1 MYQPISIC
9 HFIYNET
16 DFELAEILINFL
28 MMKKIMKRSLQLFY
42 ILLILTFFRLDAIAG
57 RDDPFF
63 IQHYDNR
70 NGLSNSSINY
80 IFKDAGN
87 LLWVATWDGLN
98 MYDGNVFHV
107 FNYSKENDFKSIG
120 SNVIQ
125 QVTEDKRGNIW
136 ITTIEGISRYEK
148 QTGKFYNYFFNQYQR
163 SRVSEQ
169 EYALAI
175 DTAGKVF
182 CLYQKT
188 GLSYYDESTDTF
200 RVCNLPKQHSIITKL
215 AFDEANRLWLL
226 SEKGELDVYAGNSSQ
241 FKSVRTYRDAKGIIN
256 FFNVN
261 HQLFFSNGADQLFS
275 IHGGTL
281 NQKQVM
287 QLKHILTAIIFYRE
301 HYLLAWASKGYD
313 VYDANFQS
321 SSFLKEETQQMQDI
335 KVTSWALGSEDILWY
350 GTDGNGI
357 IKVYPKTKSFG
368 TVATSDNGM
377 PYNKSVRA
385 FCEANG
391 NLWVGTKGSG
401 IINIENFWSD
411 TVASFNKK
419 YFLSTS
425 ELDNNSV
432 YVLKKGN
439 DELIYIGTDGKGI
452 GVYDLKTK
460 QFNKWTSINGHDM
473 YPEFGSVYAIKQ
485 DADNSLWL
493 GTSGYGLIHLKINR
507 DKAGKLSVA
516 FQEHFTYNNNNAG
529 PANDIIYALADADD
543 NHLWIG
549 CRYGGLSLLDK
560 TTRVFRTFKAFTYEG
575 SLSNNDV
582 LSLFKDSH
590 NRIWIGTSYG
600 LNWINNADASK
611 EEPVFQKL
619 TTAEGLPNN
628 TIHAIEE
635 DGTGHIWVSTN
646 KGLAKV
652 NQADQKISYYQQL
665 DGLQSN
671 EFCDGAVWK
680 DNAGK
685 IFFGGT
691 YGFNHFL
698 PQNIRKSVWQPN
710 LLLSGIS
717 IGGKAVSENGFAV
730 MDASVNKRLDFTVS
744 RRDNFFELDIKAVSF
759 LNAEKCEYAYYLESY
774 DKVWHYAGT
783 NGKIVY
789 SNMLPGNY
797 TLKIKWS
804 NGEGL
809 WSKEISLMSL
819 EVKQYL
825 WLTAWAYLGY
835 TAALSVIIFVFYR
848 YRKNKLEI
856 KHQLAVEHVLRE
868 KEEEIHQNR
877 LGFFTNI
884 AHELQTPL
892 TLIMGSSERF
902 LHKTTTDKDQKD
914 KPYFLSLI
922 HQQASRLTYLVH
934 QLLEFRKV
942 EAGFFK
948 NQFSFLNIS
957 ELLLN
962 LGEPFIPLSEQNKME
977 YEINIAP
984 GMIGLAD
991 KDKIEKI
998 IFNLLS
1004 NAFKHSEKNEQVIF
1018 SARENENKELE
1029 IIVVN
1034 SGTQLPAGKLDQL
1047 FEQFYVVNPNTT
1059 ADTGK
1064 FGTGIGLAFT
1074 RQLVT
1079 MLKGRIG
1086 AHSENDRISFK
1097 VCLPMV
1103 KEKPADL
1110 PAEHLT
1116 TVSDQPSYLYRTITA
1131 YAETMQPVSTADK
1144 NKQAIIENL
1153 QNTKRKNILVVE
1165 DDADIRFLL
1174 NDILKDEYIVYEAA
1188 DGRKALE
1195 LIEKVMPDIVICD
1208 VMMPNMSGLELC
1220 NKMKNAP
1227 ATCQVPFIILSSR
1240 GSEDH
1245 HMEGYEVGADAY
1257 ITKPFQ
1263 TAYLRL
1269 RIRKLLEYR
1278 QKLLDLF
1285 SNDKGTEMLVESDL
1299 IAGDKEF
1306 LTKMVKVIDENLGET
1321 ELNAVFLEKTFNMSK
1336 MQLYRKLKTLTGMTP
1351 GEFIR
1356 NIRLKEAAHLLA
1368 TTQLNVTEIFYR
1380 TGFNNQSYFFR
1391 EFRKRYNYAPN
1402 EYRGQQSVKG
1412 MG

>member
-1 MYQPISIC
+1 MRTYINT
-9 HFIYNET
+9 IY
-16 DFELAEILINFL
+16 FLLMLALVPAE
-28 MMKKIMKRSLQLFY
+28 SAA
-42 ILLILTFFRLDAIAG
+42 DPS
-57 RDDPFF
+57 DPFF
-63 IQHYDNR
+63 VQHYDNR

-148 QTGKFYNYFFNQYQR
+148 KTGKFYNYFYNQYQR

-175 DTAGKVF
+175 DTAGKVYCF
-182 CLYQKT
+182 NQKN
-188 GLSYYDESTDTF
+188 GLSYYDAGADTF
-200 RVCNLPKQHSIITKL
+200 TICSIPKQQSVISKL

-226 SEKGELDVYAGNSSQ
+226 NAKGELAVYAGNANQ
-241 FKSVRTYRDAKGIIN
+241 FKSARLYREEKKILN
-256 FFNVN
+256 FFTAN
-261 HQLFFSNGADQLFS
+261 HQLFFTSEADELFS
-275 IHGGTL
+275 IHNSSL
-281 NQKQVM
+281 EVKKVM
-287 QLKHILTAIIFYRE
+287 QLPHTLTAITFYKD
-301 HYLLAWASKGYD
+301 HYLLAWASKGYE
-313 VYDANFQS
+313 VYDAGFQP
-321 SSFLKEETQQMQDI
+321 SSFLKQETQQMQDI
-335 KVTSWALGSEDILWY
+335 KITSWALGSEDILWY

-357 IKVYPKTKSFG
+357 IKIYPKTKSFG
-368 TVATSDNGM
+368 TVTTSDNGM

-401 IINIENFWSD
+401 IICIDHFWSD
-411 TVASFNKK
+411 TIASFNKK
-419 YFLSTS
+419 YFLSPA
-425 ELDNNSV
+425 ELDNNAV
-432 YVLKKGN
+432 YALKKGN

-452 GVYDLKTK
+452 GVYDLRTK
-460 QFNKWTSINGHDM
+460 QFKRWSAIKGHDA
-473 YPEFGSVYAIKQ
+473 YPEFGSVYAIQQ
-485 DADNSLWL
+485 DADQSLWL
-493 GTSGYGLIHLKINR
+493 GTSGFGLIHLKINR
-507 DKAGKLSVA
+507 DKAGQLSVA
-516 FQEHFTYNNNNAG
+516 FLERFTYNNDKTG
-529 PANDIIYALADADD
+529 PANDIIYALADADND
-543 NHLWIG
+543 HLWIG

-560 TTRVFRTFKAFTYEG
+560 KTRLFKTFKAFTYEG

-600 LNWINNADASK
+600 LNWINNADAVK
-611 EEPVFQKL
+611 DEPAFQKL
-619 TTAEGLPNN
+619 TTENGLPNN

-635 DGTGHIWVSTN
+635 DSTGHIWVSTN

-652 NQADQKISYYQQL
+652 NQADQKISYYQQM

-680 DNAGK
+680 DLYGNLY
-685 IFFGGT
+685 FGGT

-698 PQNIRKSVWQPN
+698 PQAIRKSGWQPN
-710 LLLSGIS
+710 LLLSGIA
-717 IGGKAVSENGFAV
+717 IGGKTISENGFSV
-730 MDASVNKRLDFTVS
+730 MDAATKPLEFSVS
-744 RRDNFFELDIKAVSF
+744 RRDNFFELDIRAVSF
-759 LNAEKCEYAYYLESY
+759 LNGEKCEYAYLLEGY

-789 SNMLPGNY
+789 SNITPGNY
-797 TLKIKWS
+797 SLKIKWS

-809 WSKEISLMSL
+809 WSKELPLMTL
-819 EVKQYL
+819 EVKQYF

-835 TAALSVIIFVFYR
+835 AILLAGAIYVYYR

-856 KHQLAVEHVLRE
+856 SHQLAVEHLLRE
-868 KEEEIHQNR
+868 KEEAIHQNR

-892 TLIMGSSERF
+892 TLIMGSAERF
-902 LHKTTTDKDQKD
+902 LHKTASGNEQKD

-948 NQFSFLNIS
+948 NQFSYLNVS

-962 LGEPFIPLSEQNKME
+962 LGEPFIPLSEQHKLE
-977 YEINIAP
+977 YELNIANNIS
-984 GMIGLAD
+984 GWVD
-991 KDKIEKI
+991 KDKLEKI

-1004 NAFKHSEKNEQVIF
+1004 NAFKHSGKNEQVVF
-1018 SARENENKELE
+1018 AAVENKQTRQLE
-1029 IIVVN
+1029 ITVVN
-1034 SGTQLPAGKLDQL
+1034 SGTQLPAGELDRL
-1047 FEQFYVVNPNTT
+1047 FDKFYVVNTNT
-1059 ADTGK
+1059 ADSEK

-1079 MLKGRIG
+1079 LLNGSIS
-1086 AHSENDRISFK
+1086 ASSENDRISFK
-1097 VCLPMV
+1097 VYLPLSA
-1103 KEKPADL
+1103 EKPAD
-1110 PAEHLT
+1110 AAGDSSN
-1116 TVSDQPSYLYRTITA
+1116 VISDQPSYLYRTITA
-1131 YAETMQPVSTADK
+1131 YSEPVHPSSPVEI
-1144 NKQAIIENL
+1144 NKQAIVENL
-1153 QNTKRKNILVVE
+1153 KDTKRKNILIVE
-1165 DDADIRFLL
+1165 DEPDIRFLL
-1174 NDILKDEYIVYEAA
+1174 NDILKDEYIVYEAE

-1195 LIEKVMPDIVICD
+1195 LIDKIVPDLVICD

-1220 NKMKNAP
+1220 NIMKNAP
-1227 ATCQVPFIILSSR
+1227 ATCQVPFIILSAR

-1257 ITKPFQ
+1257 IAKPFH
-1263 TAYLRL
+1263 TGHLKI

-1285 SNDKGTEMLVESDL
+1285 SNDRDSEKLVESDL
-1299 IAGDKEF
+1299 PAGDKEF
-1306 LTKMVKVIDENLGET
+1306 LLKLVQVIEENLSET
-1321 ELNAVFLEKTFNMSK
+1321 EMNALFLEKTFSMSK

-1351 GEFIR
+1351 GEFIKH
-1356 NIRLKEAAHLLA
+1356 IRLKEAANLLA
-1368 TTQLNVTEIFYR
+1368 TSKLNVTEIFYR

-1391 EFRKRYNYAPN
+1391 EFRKRYNCAPN
-1402 EYRGQQSVKG
+1402 EYREQQSAKG
-1412 MG
+1412 VL

>member
-1 MYQPISIC
+1 MKQRLFVIFSILFFTLA
-9 HFIYNET
+9 HFNTVANPPEPY
-16 DFELAEILINFL
+16 FV
-28 MMKKIMKRSLQLFY
+28 
-42 ILLILTFFRLDAIAG
+42 
-57 RDDPFF
+57 
-63 IQHYDNR
+63 QHYDNR

-80 IFKDAGN
+80 IFKDASN

-98 MYDGNVFHV
+98 MYDGNIFHV

-136 ITTIEGISRYEK
+136 VTTIEGISRYEK
-148 QTGKFYNYFFNQYQR
+148 QTGKFYNYFYNQYQR

-169 EYALAI
+169 EYAMAV
-175 DTAGKVF
+175 DTAGRVY
-182 CLYQKT
+182 CLNQKT
-188 GLSYYDESTDTF
+188 GLSLYDEKKDTF
-200 RVCNLPKQHSIITKL
+200 RVCELPKQNAVITKFS
-215 AFDEANRLWLL
+215 FDEANRLWLL
-226 SEKGELDVYAGNSSQ
+226 TAKGNLEVYAGNAKQ
-241 FKSVRTYRDAKGIIN
+241 FKRLHTYPEGKTIVN
-256 FFNVN
+256 FFNIN
-261 HQLFFSNGADQLFS
+261 HQLFFSNSDDQLFTIES
-275 IHGGTL
+275 NTL
-281 NQKQVM
+281 NQMQVM
-287 QLKHILTAIIFYRE
+287 QMKHTLTAITFYKE
-301 HYLLAWASKGYD
+301 HYLLAWSSKGYD
-313 VYDANFQS
+313 VYDAGLQPS
-321 SSFLKEETQQMQDI
+321 AFLKEETQQMQDI
-335 KVTSWALGSEDILWY
+335 KITCWATGSEDILWY

-357 IKVYPKTKSFG
+357 IKIYPKTKSFG

-391 NLWVGTKGSG
+391 DLWVGTKGSG
-401 IINIENFWSD
+401 ISCIQNFWSD
-411 TVASFNKK
+411 TIALYNKK
-419 YFLSTS
+419 YFSAPA

-452 GVYDLKTK
+452 GVYDLRTK
-460 QFNKWTSINGHDM
+460 QFTKWAAISGHDA

-493 GTSGYGLIHLKINR
+493 GTSGYGLVHLKISR
-507 DKAGKLSVA
+507 DKAGGLAVA
-516 FQEHFTYNNNNAG
+516 YLQRYTYNNDNSG
-529 PANDIIYALADADD
+529 PANDIIYSIVDGDN

-560 TTRVFRTFKAFTYEG
+560 TTLVFKTFKAFTYEG

-582 LSLFKDSH
+582 LSLYKDSR

-600 LNWINNADASK
+600 LNWINNADALK
-611 EEPVFQKL
+611 EAPLFQKL
-619 TTAEGLPNN
+619 TTANGLPNN

-635 DGTGHIWVSTN
+635 DSSGQIWVSTN

-652 NQADQKISYYQQL
+652 NQADQKVSYYQQL

-680 DNAGK
+680 DNTGT

-698 PQNIRKSVWQPN
+698 PQNIRKSLWQPN

-717 IGGKAVSENGFAV
+717 IGGKAVSENGFGV
-730 MDASVNKRLDFTVS
+730 LDSSLTKSLDYSIS

-759 LNAEKCEYAYYLESY
+759 LNAEKCEYAYYLTGY
-774 DKVWHYAGT
+774 DNAWHYAGT
-783 NGKIVY
+783 NGKIIY
-789 SNMLPGNY
+789 SNMPPGNY
-797 TLKIKWS
+797 TLKVKWS

-809 WSKEISLMSL
+809 WAKEIPLLAL
-819 EVKQYL
+819 EVKQYF
-825 WLTAWAYLGY
+825 WLTAYAYLVY
-835 TAALSVIIFVFYR
+835 AILLSAIIFVFYR

-892 TLIMGSSERF
+892 TLIMGSAERF
-902 LHKTTTDKDQKD
+902 LHKTTTNKDQQD
-914 KPYFLSLI
+914 RPYFLSLI

-948 NQFSFLNIS
+948 NQFSYMNIS
-957 ELLLN
+957 ELLQN
-962 LGEPFIPLSEQNKME
+962 LAEPFIPLSEQNKME

-984 GMIGLAD
+984 AMMGWVD

-1018 SARENENKELE
+1018 SACENTSTKELE
-1029 IIVVN
+1029 ITVIN
-1034 SGTQLPAGKLDQL
+1034 SGTHLPEGKLDQL
-1047 FEQFYVVNPNTT
+1047 FEKFYVVSPNNV
-1059 ADTGK
+1059 DSEK

-1079 MLKGRIG
+1079 LLNGSISAGSQNERIT
-1086 AHSENDRISFK
+1086 FK
-1097 VCLPMV
+1097 VCLPFA
-1103 KEKPADL
+1103 KEKT
-1110 PAEHLT
+1110 EGMIVENKT
-1116 TVSDQPSYLYRTITA
+1116 TISDQPSYLYRTITA
-1131 YAETMQPVSTADK
+1131 YSESVHPASPVEN

-1153 QNTKRKNILVVE
+1153 HDDNRKSILIVE
-1165 DDADIRFLL
+1165 DEPDIRFLL
-1174 NDILKDEYIVYEAA
+1174 KDILKEEYIVYEAE

-1195 LIEKVMPDIVICD
+1195 LIEKIIPDIVICD

-1220 NKMKNAP
+1220 NTMKNTP
-1227 ATCQVPFIILSSR
+1227 ATCHIPFIILSSR

-1257 ITKPFQ
+1257 IAKPFH
-1263 TAYLRL
+1263 TTHLKLRV
-1269 RIRKLLEYR
+1269 RKLLENR
-1278 QKLLDLF
+1278 QKLLELF
-1285 SNDKGTEMLVESDL
+1285 NNDKITEMLVETDL
-1299 IAGDKEF
+1299 PAGDKEF
-1306 LTKMVKVIDENLGET
+1306 LLKLVQVINEHISEP
-1321 ELNAVFLEKTFNMSK
+1321 ELNALFLEKTFSMSK
-1336 MQLYRKLKTLTGMTP
+1336 MQLYRKLKTLSGMTP
-1351 GEFIR
+1351 GEFIKHT
-1356 NIRLKEAAHLLA
+1356 RLKQAANLLA
-1368 TTQLNVTEIFYR
+1368 ATNLNVTEIFYQ

-1391 EFRKRYNYAPN
+1391 EFKKQFNCSPS
-1402 EYRGQQSVKG
+1402 EYRGQKAVQNL
-1412 MG
+1412 

>member
-1 MYQPISIC
+1 MPRNIHI
-9 HFIYNET
+9 I
-16 DFELAEILINFL
+16 FL
-28 MMKKIMKRSLQLFY
+28 VLLQAFSPVVSAA
-42 ILLILTFFRLDAIAG
+42 DPS
-57 RDDPFF
+57 DPFF
-63 IQHYDNR
+63 VQHYDNR

-98 MYDGNVFHV
+98 MYDGNIFHV

-148 QTGKFYNYFFNQYQR
+148 RTGKFYNYFYNQYQR

-175 DTAGKVF
+175 DTGGKAYCF
-182 CLYQKT
+182 NQKT
-188 GLSYYDESTDTF
+188 GLSYYDAVADSFKT
-200 RVCNLPKQHSIITKL
+200 CGLPRQSSLISKL

-226 SEKGELDVYAGNSSQ
+226 NTKGELAMYTADGGRFKAVKVYQ
-241 FKSVRTYRDAKGIIN
+241 QQQRIVN
-256 FFNVN
+256 FFIVN
-261 HQLFFSNGADQLFS
+261 RQLFFSDGEDQLFNVHNS
-275 IHGGTL
+275 SLEVKKLVQMPHT
-281 NQKQVM
+281 
-287 QLKHILTAIIFYRE
+287 LTAITFYKD
-301 HYLLAWASKGYD
+301 HYLLAWASKGYN
-313 VYDANFQS
+313 VYDAAFRES
-321 SSFLKEETQQMQDI
+321 AFLKQETQQMQDI
-335 KVTSWALGSEDILWY
+335 KITSWALGSEDILWY

-357 IKVYPKTKSFG
+357 IKIYPKTKSFG
-368 TVATSDNGM
+368 TVTTSDNGM

-401 IINIENFWSD
+401 ILCIDHFWSD
-411 TVASFNKK
+411 TIASVNKK
-419 YFLSTS
+419 YYLAPA
-425 ELDNNSV
+425 ELDNNAV
-432 YVLKKGN
+432 YALKKGS

-452 GVYDLKTK
+452 CVYDLKTK
-460 QFNKWTSINGHDM
+460 QFHHWASIKGHDA
-473 YPEFGSVYAIKQ
+473 YPEFGSVYAIQQ
-485 DADNSLWL
+485 DADHSLWL
-493 GTSGYGLIHLKINR
+493 GTSGFGLIHLMVNR
-507 DKAGKLSVA
+507 DKDGQLAVA
-516 FQEHFTYNNNNAG
+516 FLERFTYNNDKSG
-529 PANDIIYALADADD
+529 PANDIIYALADADND
-543 NHLWIG
+543 HLWIG
-549 CRYGGLSLLDK
+549 CRYGGLSLMNK
-560 TTRVFRTFKAFTYEG
+560 KARSFKTFKAFTYEG

-600 LNWINNADASK
+600 LNWINNADAVK
-611 EEPVFQKL
+611 EEPLFQKL
-619 TTAEGLPNN
+619 TTENGLPNN

-635 DGTGHIWVSTN
+635 DSTGHIWVSTN

-652 NQADQKISYYQQL
+652 NQADQKISYYQQM

-680 DNAGK
+680 DPYGNLY
-685 IFFGGT
+685 FGGT

-698 PQNIRKSVWQPN
+698 PQNIRKSGWQPN

-717 IGGKAVSENGFAV
+717 IGGKNINENGFSV
-730 MDASVNKRLDFTVS
+730 MDAASAKPFDFSIS
-744 RRDNFFELDIKAVSF
+744 RRDNFFELDIRAVSF
-759 LNAEKCEYAYYLESY
+759 LNGEKCEYAYFLEGY
-774 DKVWHYAGT
+774 DKAWHYAGT

-789 SNMLPGNY
+789 GNITPGNY
-797 TLKIKWS
+797 ALKIKWS

-809 WSKEISLMSL
+809 WSKEIPLMTL
-819 EVKQYL
+819 EVKQYF

-835 TAALSVIIFVFYR
+835 AILLAGAIYVYYR

-856 KHQLAVEHVLRE
+856 RHQLAVEHLLRE
-868 KEEEIHQNR
+868 KEEAIHQNR

-892 TLIMGSSERF
+892 TLIMGSAERS
-902 LHKTTTDKDQKD
+902 LHKTANDNGQKD

-948 NQFSFLNIS
+948 NQFSYLNVS

-962 LGEPFIPLSEQNKME
+962 LGEPFIPLSEQHKLE
-977 YEINIAP
+977 YEINISNNIA
-984 GMIGLAD
+984 GWVD
-991 KDKIEKI
+991 KDKLEKI

-1004 NAFKHSEKNEQVIF
+1004 NAFKHSGKNEQVVF
-1018 SARENENKELE
+1018 AAVENKKTKQLE
-1029 IIVVN
+1029 ITVIN
-1034 SGTQLPAGKLDQL
+1034 SGTQLPEGELSKL
-1047 FEQFYVVNPNTT
+1047 FEKFYVVNANT
-1059 ADTGK
+1059 ADSEK

-1079 MLKGRIG
+1079 LLNGSIS
-1086 AHSENDRISFK
+1086 ASSENDRISFK
-1097 VCLPMV
+1097 VCLPLAA
-1103 KEKPADL
+1103 EKPAD
-1110 PAEHLT
+1110 AVGDSSNVIT
-1116 TVSDQPSYLYRTITA
+1116 DQPSYLYRTITA
-1131 YAETMQPVSTADK
+1131 YSEPVHPSSPVEI
-1144 NKQAIIENL
+1144 NKQAIVENL
-1153 QNTKRKNILVVE
+1153 KDSKRKNILIVE
-1165 DDADIRFLL
+1165 DEPDIRFLL

-1195 LIEKVMPDIVICD
+1195 LIDRMVPDLVICD

-1220 NKMKNAP
+1220 NIMKNTP
-1227 ATCQVPFIILSSR
+1227 ATCQVPFIILSAR

-1257 ITKPFQ
+1257 IAKPFH
-1263 TAYLRL
+1263 TGHLKI

-1285 SNDKGTEMLVESDL
+1285 SADRDTEKLVESDL
-1299 IAGDKEF
+1299 PAGDKEF
-1306 LTKMVKVIDENLGET
+1306 LLKLVQLIEENLSET
-1321 ELNAVFLEKTFNMSK
+1321 EMNALFLEKAFSMSK

-1351 GEFIR
+1351 GEFIKH
-1356 NIRLKEAAHLLA
+1356 IRLKEAAHLLA
-1368 TTQLNVTEIFYR
+1368 TSKLNVTEIFYR

-1391 EFRKRYNYAPN
+1391 EFRKRYHCAPN
-1402 EYRGQQSVKG
+1402 EYREQQSVKG
-1412 MG
+1412 VL

>member
-1 MYQPISIC
+1 MK
-9 HFIYNET
+9 N
-16 DFELAEILINFL
+16 ILRFCYI
-28 MMKKIMKRSLQLFY
+28 
-42 ILLILTFFRLDAIAG
+42 ILLFFFAPAKILAT
-57 RDDPFF
+57 DPFF
-63 IQHYDNR
+63 VQHYDNR
-70 NGLSNSSINY
+70 NGLSNSSINHIY
-80 IFKDAGN
+80 RDAGN

-98 MYDGNVFHV
+98 MYDGNIFHV

-125 QVTEDKRGNIW
+125 QVTGDKRGNIW

-148 QTGKFYNYFFNQYQR
+148 QTGKFYNYFYNQYQR

-175 DTAGKVF
+175 DTGGRVY
-182 CLYQKT
+182 CLNQKT
-188 GLSYYDESTDTF
+188 GLNYYDETTDTF
-200 RVCNLPKQHSIITKL
+200 RVCSLAAKQAVITKV
-215 AFDEANRLWLL
+215 AFDENNRLWLL
-226 SEKGELDVYAGNSSQ
+226 NTKGDLEVYEGDAKQ
-241 FKSVRTYRDAKGIIN
+241 FKKLRTYHDENAISN
-256 FFNVN
+256 FFTVN
-261 HQLFFSNGADQLFS
+261 HQLFFSNQADQLFTVHS
-275 IHGGTL
+275 GTL
-281 NQKQVM
+281 DIRQVM
-287 QLKHILTAIIFYRE
+287 QMKHSLTALTFYKN
-301 HYLLAWASKGYD
+301 HYLLAWSSKGYN
-313 VYDANFQS
+313 VYDVNFQS
-321 SSFLKEETQQMQDI
+321 SGFLKQETLQMQDI
-335 KVTSWALGSEDILWY
+335 KITSWAAGSEDILWY

-357 IKVYPKTKSFG
+357 IKIYPKTKSFG
-368 TVATSDNGM
+368 TVTTSDNGM
-377 PYNKSVRA
+377 PYNKSVRS

-401 IINIENFWSD
+401 IISIQNFWSD
-411 TVASFNKK
+411 TIISYSKR
-419 YFLSTS
+419 YFSAPS

-439 DELIYIGTDGKGI
+439 DGLLYIGTDGKGI
-452 GVYDLKTK
+452 GVYDLSTD
-460 QFNKWTSINGHDM
+460 QFNKWSAISGHDA

-485 DADNSLWL
+485 DTDNSLWL

-507 DKAGKLSVA
+507 DKSGKLSVA
-516 FQEHFTYNNNNAG
+516 FLRRFTYNNNNSG
-529 PANDIIYALADADD
+529 PGNDIIYSLADGDKD
-543 NHLWIG
+543 HLWIG

-560 TTRVFRTFKAFTYEG
+560 TTLVFKTYKAFTYEG

-582 LSLFKDSH
+582 LSLYKDSR

-600 LNWINNADASK
+600 LNWIDNGDAVK
-611 EEPVFQKL
+611 EELLFQKF
-619 TTAEGLPNN
+619 TTANGLPNN

-635 DGTGHIWVSTN
+635 DSMGHIWVSTN

-652 NQADQKISYYQQL
+652 SKAGNEISYYQQL

-680 DNAGK
+680 DNTGN

-698 PQNIRKSVWQPN
+698 PQNIRKSNWLPN
-710 LLLSGIS
+710 LLISGIS
-717 IGGKAVSENGFAV
+717 IGGNATAENGF
-730 MDASVNKRLDFTVS
+730 SVVDSSISKPFDFSVS
-744 RRDNFFELDIKAVSF
+744 RRENFFELDIKAVSF
-759 LNAEKCEYAYYLESY
+759 LNAEKCEYAYYLEGY
-774 DKVWHYAGT
+774 DKVWHYAGS

-789 SNMLPGNY
+789 SNILPGNY
-797 TLKIKWS
+797 SLKIKWS

-809 WSKEISLMSL
+809 WSKEVVLITA
-819 EVKQYL
+819 EIKQYP
-825 WLTAWAYLGY
+825 WLTAYAYAGY
-835 TAALSVIIFVFYR
+835 FILLSVLIFIFYR

-856 KHQLAVEHVLRE
+856 KHQLAVEHLLRE

-902 LHKTTTDKDQKD
+902 LHKTTTGKEQND

-948 NQFSFLNIS
+948 NEFNYLDIS

-962 LGEPFIPLSEQNKME
+962 LTEPFIPLSEQNKME

-984 GMIGLAD
+984 GMAGLVD

-1018 SARENENKELE
+1018 SACENTVTRQLE
-1029 IIVVN
+1029 IRVIN
-1034 SGTQLPAGKLDQL
+1034 SGAQLPEGKLDRL
-1047 FEQFYVVNPNTT
+1047 FEKFYVADPNTN
-1059 ADTGK
+1059 DSGK

-1079 MLKGRIG
+1079 LLNGDISAK
-1086 AHSENDRISFK
+1086 SENDRITFT
-1097 VCLPMV
+1097 VYLPLD
-1103 KEKPADL
+1103 KERPGESLAGNGNAL
-1110 PAEHLT
+1110 N
-1116 TVSDQPSYLYRTITA
+1116 DQPSYLYRTITA
-1131 YAETMQPVSTADK
+1131 YSEPVPLLPTVEI

-1153 QNTKRKNILVVE
+1153 GDNKRKNILVVE
-1165 DDADIRFLL
+1165 DQPDIRFLI
-1174 NDILKDEYIVYEAA
+1174 NDILKDDYIVYEAE

-1195 LIEKVMPDIVICD
+1195 LMEKIIPDLVICD
-1208 VMMPNMSGLELC
+1208 VMMPNMGGLELC

-1227 ATCQVPFIILSSR
+1227 ATCHIPFIILSAR

-1257 ITKPFQ
+1257 VAKPFH
-1263 TAYLRL
+1263 TTHLKL

-1285 SNDKGTEMLVESDL
+1285 SNDKIAEIVVEADL
-1299 IAGDKEF
+1299 AVSDKEF
-1306 LTKMVKVIDENLGET
+1306 LMQLVKIIEEHIIEP
-1321 ELNAVFLEKTFNMSK
+1321 ELNAVFLEKEFSLSK
-1336 MQLYRKLKTLTGMTP
+1336 MQLYRKLKTMTGMTP
-1351 GEFIR
+1351 GEFIKH
-1356 NIRLKEAAHLLA
+1356 IRLKQAAILLA
-1368 TTQLNVTEIFYR
+1368 TTNFNVTEIFYR

-1391 EFRKRYNYAPN
+1391 EFRKRYNCAPN
-1402 EYRGQQSVKG
+1402 EYREQQSANQG
-1412 MG
+1412 G